1 MSPLPPPP
9 PVGPDVLEAV
19 RRARARAIHVTC
31 TTASLSAGI
40 GLVIGVLLIHWIL
53 AHPRP
58 IDPNELT
65 GGDGMMFLLLLGL
78 AVFVL
83 PFLAGY
89 VTAIA
94 RLVGARPMVALTV
107 GLIPSLTIAIAVA
120 VRWSS
125 TVATPG

>member
-9 PVGPDVLEAV
+9 PVGPDALEAV

-40 GLVIGVLLIHWIL
+40 GLVIGALLIRWIL

-58 IDPNELT
+58 IDPHELT

-78 AVFVL
+78 AVLVL
-83 PFLAGY
+83 PFLGGY

-94 RLVGARPMVALTV
+94 RMIGARPMVALTI
-107 GLIPSLTIAIAVA
+107 GLIPSLAIAIAVA

-125 TVATPG
+125 FVATP